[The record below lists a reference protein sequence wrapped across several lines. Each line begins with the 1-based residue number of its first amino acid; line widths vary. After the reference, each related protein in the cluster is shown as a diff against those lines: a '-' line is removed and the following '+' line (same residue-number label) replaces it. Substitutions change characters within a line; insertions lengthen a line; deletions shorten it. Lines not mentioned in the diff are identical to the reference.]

1 MGTTA
6 NIDGLHFA
14 NIGKARL
21 LKTIDHIKQFYL
33 AFYSVVCSIGNK
45 LYLCN
50 IRFLKSKIMH
60 FSKLFNYCPSCG
72 SSSFATNSEKSCRCQ
87 SCGFVYYI
95 NASAAVAVFIFNE
108 KGQLLVCERGKE
120 PAKGS
125 WDLPGG
131 FVDEDES
138 AEQAV
143 IREINEEL
151 GVDISACRYL
161 FSFPNRYEY
170 SGLTIPTLDL
180 FFACTVYDITQIKA
194 DDDVAAC
201 HFVSLNEINTDMFGF
216 ESIRNGV
223 IKFISSQM

>member
-1 MGTTA
+1 
-6 NIDGLHFA
+6 
-14 NIGKARL
+14 
-21 LKTIDHIKQFYL
+21 
-33 AFYSVVCSIGNK
+33 
-45 LYLCN
+45 
-50 IRFLKSKIMH
+50 MH
-60 FSKLFNYCPSCG
+60 FSKRFNFCPACG
-72 SSSFATNSEKSCRCQ
+72 SSGFVADSEKSCRCT
-87 SCGFVYYI
+87 SCNFVYFI

-108 KGQLLVCERGKE
+108 KGQLLVCERGKD

-131 FVDEDES
+131 FVDDDET

-143 IREINEEL
+143 VREIKEEL
-151 GVDISACRYL
+151 GVEISHCTYL

-180 FFACTVYDITQIKA
+180 FFKCTVIDTTQIQA
-194 DDDVAAC
+194 ADDVAAC

-223 IKFISSQM
+223 VKFISSQM